1 MRRTSCRFRLEQLE
15 DRLTP
20 SAPGLFD
27 GAAGHYTTF
36 LYGGDW
42 SSRVNV
48 AVISFSNNSQ
58 ISGIIQ
64 IDFAINLP
72 AFSAADFQA
81 PSVGFGST
89 AGLFSTEATGSFGN
103 AMQAEPALAQAAP
116 LTTAAASSQ
125 GSSLTHSSSS
135 NTTNTGTSHT
145 QPQVFLPPQ
154 APITQNIAN
163 PTNTTVQTGQVTN
176 AAITF
181 AAVPLRSSSTTP
193 SGAADAGSI
202 DSLRIFPLDSGLG
215 AQAVNPLA
223 ITNPIN
229 TAPAKLTPLPASGG
243 GNTPQTDDQ
252 QVKPPVVQPGK
263 GEQQE
268 SQELLDLFDAGLSAA
283 FVPGSSDDAAN
294 ALALV
299 GGYEA
304 PGAYSEVQ
312 MLLFGLIAA
321 STVGVAYR
329 RNRAEE
335 SEREV
340 LEAACWLRQPLH
352 N

>member
-1 MRRTSCRFRLEQLE
+1 MRRMSCRFRLEQLE

-20 SAPGLFD
+20 SAPGLFG
-27 GAAGHYTTF
+27 GAAEHYTQF

-42 SSRVNV
+42 SAKVNV
-48 AVISFSNNSQ
+48 AVINITENFQ

-64 IDFAINLP
+64 IDFAISIP
-72 AFSAADFQA
+72 AFSAMEFQA
-81 PSVGFGST
+81 PSVGLGSP
-89 AGLFSTEATGSFGN
+89 AGLLGAQNTDSFGD
-103 AMQAEPALAQAAP
+103 AALAEPTLAQAAP
-116 LTTAAASSQ
+116 LTTAAAASQ
-125 GSSLTHSSSS
+125 GSLTHSSS
-135 NTTNTGTSHT
+135 NTNNTNTPSHT
-145 QPQVFLPPQ
+145 QQILLPPQ

-163 PTNTTVQTGQVTN
+163 PTNTTVQTGQVSN
-176 AAITF
+176 AALTF
-181 AAVPLRSSSTTP
+181 AAVPLRTSSATP
-193 SGAADAGSI
+193 SGAADSGSVE
-202 DSLRIFPLDSGLG
+202 SLRIFPLDSGLVPL
-215 AQAVNPLA
+215 AVNPLA
-223 ITNPIN
+223 VTNPIN

-243 GNTPQTDDQ
+243 GNIPQADDQ
-252 QVKPPVVQPGK
+252 QAKPPVVQPGK

-283 FVPGSSDDAAN
+283 FVPGNSDDAAS

-299 GGYEA
+299 GKFEA

-340 LEAACWLRQPLH
+340 REAACWLRQPLH